1 MDILLFLGVLVALIV
16 VHELGHFIAAKAFG
30 IKVEEFGIGC
40 PPRAWRL
47 GKIGETVYTLN
58 WLPFGGFVK
67 IFGEALGGEV
77 SKADR
82 KRALVSQKPW
92 KQGVVFVAGVVF
104 NIIFAWMLFSASFM
118 LGSPVAVDEAT
129 AQETPG
135 SVLAISSVLPNS
147 PADIAGLL
155 AGDTITALAST

>member
-30 IKVEEFGIGC
+30 IKVEEFGIGY

-92 KQGVVFVAGVVF
+92 KQGMVFVAGVVF

-129 AQETPG
+129 A
-135 SVLAISSVLPNS
+135 
-147 PADIAGLL
+147 
-155 AGDTITALAST
+155 